1 MKKNI
6 LNDDFYTELF
16 QQQQIKDAVPSNK
29 EITRW
34 AQQLICLLYPQL
46 STCVLR
52 SVQAVRDMFEELQTE
67 LLNILNT
74 TTACQDCDNKQTAKL
89 FFEQVPELYRLLNT
103 DISAILSGDPAAH
116 TSFEVVRAYPGFYAL
131 SFYRIAH
138 VLHQLNVPWVPRIL
152 TEHAHSRTG
161 IDIHPA
167 AEIAE
172 YFCIDHGTGIV
183 IGETAKIGNHVKI
196 YQGVTLGALSV
207 KKDMAFTKRHPTV
220 EDHVVIYAGATVL
233 GGETIIGHHSV
244 IGGNVWITESVPPG
258 SLVYHSPEITIV
270 EGKYLN
276 ALP

>member
-6 LNDDFYTELF
+6 LNEDFYTELF
-16 QQQQIKDAVPSNK
+16 QQQQIKDAVPSNT

-52 SVQAVRDMFEELQTE
+52 SAQAVRDMFEQLQTE

-74 TTACQDCDNKQTAKL
+74 TTACQDCDNKQSAKL